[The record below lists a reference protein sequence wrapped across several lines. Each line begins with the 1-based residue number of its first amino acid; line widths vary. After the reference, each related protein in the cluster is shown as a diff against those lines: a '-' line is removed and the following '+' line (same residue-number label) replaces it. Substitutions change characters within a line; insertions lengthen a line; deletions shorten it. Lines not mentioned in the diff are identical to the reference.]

1 MEGGGGRSGV
11 VVDIDAAVDDDGGSR
26 TRPWVRV
33 DAETGESEEM
43 ELSKQAVMRRMGVP
57 ARDLRALDPLLG
69 YTASILARGYA
80 IVCNLEQIRCI
91 ISSEEALVMR
101 VQGDQGDDDAAARYA
116 DELKRRLAAG
126 RHAAAGMPF
135 ELIAF
140 GVALE
145 CISSVFKSETA
156 DIEIEAYPALDE
168 LAKKVSTL
176 NLERARR
183 LKSRLAA
190 LTKRVQ
196 RIRDEIEQ
204 LMDDD
209 DDMADCY
216 LTNKMRMDGS
226 ILGLNEG
233 LERTGN
239 NNGLF
244 GRSSSAPLTTTVFP
258 KKKVQQRFLHALH
271 LEA

>member
-145 CISSVFKSETA
+145 CISSVFKSEV
-156 DIEIEAYPALDE
+156 
-168 LAKKVSTL
+168 LA
-176 NLERARR
+176 
-183 LKSRLAA
+183 
-190 LTKRVQ
+190 
-196 RIRDEIEQ
+196 
-204 LMDDD
+204 
-209 DDMADCY
+209 
-216 LTNKMRMDGS
+216 
-226 ILGLNEG
+226 
-233 LERTGN
+233 
-239 NNGLF
+239 
-244 GRSSSAPLTTTVFP
+244 
-258 KKKVQQRFLHALH
+258 
-271 LEA
+271 